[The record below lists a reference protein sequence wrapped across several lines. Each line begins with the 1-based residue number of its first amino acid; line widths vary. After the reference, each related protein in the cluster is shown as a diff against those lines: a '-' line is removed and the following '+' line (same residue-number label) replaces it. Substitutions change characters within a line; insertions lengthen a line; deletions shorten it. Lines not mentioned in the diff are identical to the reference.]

1 MRVATPLTRLIH
13 LECSTM
19 EEHLRVMI
27 VDDHSDVLQAL
38 ATQLSTSPSIEVV
51 GQASEPEEAL
61 EAAARLHPDVLLIE
75 PKRQD
80 GRGLELIHLLTNQHS
95 VGALIVLT
103 SYASEWE
110 AWVTRK
116 AGAAAYLLKDINT
129 SDLVQRMLDA
139 TIHRAC

>member
-1 MRVATPLTRLIH
+1 MRVATRLGGGIH
-13 LECSTM
+13 LELSFM
-19 EEHLRVMI
+19 DARLRVMI

-38 ATQLSTSPSIEVV
+38 VTQLGKSPDIEVV

-61 EAAARLHPDVLLIE
+61 EASARLRPDVVVIE

-80 GRGLELIHLLTNQHS
+80 GRGLELIHLLASQHS
-95 VGALIVLT
+95 VGDMVVLT

-110 AWVTRK
+110 AWATTK

-129 SDLVQRMLDA
+129 SDLVQRLLDVA
-139 TIHRAC
+139 VHRSY